1 MKKFVL
7 AASAAMAAAMIPGA
21 AHAGSPDGKIQI
33 KVLGTAVL
41 PDGKLKGGL
50 DGVKYIDDGLL
61 ADLLTVS
68 PTADFETKANDNF
81 VPTIAIEYFFTP
93 NVSVE
98 TICCVTQHDVDGAA
112 GLVGNE
118 LVSDA
123 QVIPATFTLK
133 YHFTEGPFKPYLG
146 VGPTYFLWIK
156 DKSGATTKA
165 LGADSQKMD
174 DELGFVLQAG
184 VDFKINDNG
193 LGFSVD
199 AKRYFLDQTAHW
211 YASGTEVLRTEHKL
225 DPWVIS
231 AGLTYRM

>member
-21 AHAGSPDGKIQI
+21 AHAGSADGKIQV

-41 PDGKLKGGL
+41 PDGGLKE
-50 DGVKYIDDGLL
+50 VKYVDPGLL
-61 ADLLTVS
+61 DTLLLVS
-68 PTADFETKANDNF
+68 PDADFDTKANDNF
-81 VPTIAIEYFFTP
+81 VPTIAIEYFVTP

-112 GLVGNE
+112 GLAGTE

-133 YHFTEGPFKPYLG
+133 YHFTEGPFKPYVG

-156 DKSGATTKA
+156 DKTGATAAA

-174 DELGFVLQAG
+174 DEFGFVLQAG
-184 VDFKINDNG
+184 VDFKLNENG

-199 AKRYFLDQTAHW
+199 AKKYFVDQTAHW
-211 YASGTEVLRTEHKL
+211 YAGGTEVLTTEHEL
-225 DPWVIS
+225 DPWVVS